1 MKKTK
6 VLIIILVSI
15 LLLICGIFAYLYF
28 GTDTFKSNKEM
39 FSRYLAQ
46 VELENFVNLDEY
58 ENYAKR
64 VLNENHTNEGQV
76 SLTLEELN
84 IDEKFEFTTK
94 NNITKEMASGK
105 ITFIQDGEEKL
116 NVEFLKNEELYG
128 IKCIYKQ
135 YLALVNNNL
144 KEFAKK
150 MGMDEDEI
158 PDKVELNTEEI
169 ELDEIEKELKGI
181 ISKYTKL
188 AASQVQDK
196 NYSKLGKEN
205 IEVQGKNIQADGY
218 SVTLNGEEITNI
230 IKLIINT
237 AKDDQELFS
246 FINKLN
252 NLDNENI
259 DFETY
264 QNMIESFAGELDVAG
279 KELPFK
285 LTISVYKQGKN
296 LVKFYVKLEETEEEN
311 NSYLDFAIENNS
323 TIKINYLQDV
333 EDNNSYIAQEK
344 EEFNVIINKNKSNDK
359 ESFVVSLIQ
368 KTNEEEKIN
377 VNLTMSI
384 ENSNLESI
392 QTNIA
397 LDFSSSDLNAS
408 VAFTNSTTFEED
420 IEVEEFSEVDYVLL
434 SDYSEEQ
441 INKIVTN
448 LFEQV
453 SQKIDVDKTIIGN
466 IINSYNSIFDA
477 AQNAAN
483 RAQEAQQEEE
493 NMLAAVDQ
501 QLINIFNSEFSA
513 YEGEQRG
520 TVVKGLLNSIESSN
534 EINYEHTIDVDYS
547 IEDID
552 SSATY
557 NVSFEYD
564 DDGYINR
571 INIEEL

>member
-6 VLIIILVSI
+6 ILIVIIVSI

-28 GTDTFKSNKEM
+28 GTDIFNSNKEM
-39 FSRYLAQ
+39 FNRYLAQ
-46 VELENFVNLDEY
+46 VELEDFVNLKEY
-58 ENYAKR
+58 ENYANR
-64 VLNENHTNEGQV
+64 VLSQNHTNEGEI
-76 SLTLEELN
+76 SITLEELN

-94 NNITKEMASGK
+94 NNITKDMSSGK
-105 ITFIQDGEEKL
+105 INFIQDGEEKL

-135 YLALVNNNL
+135 YLAIVNNNL

-150 MGMDEDEI
+150 IGIDEEEI
-158 PDKVELNTEEI
+158 PNKLELNTEEI
-169 ELDEIEKELKGI
+169 KPDEIEKELKGI

-188 AASQVQDK
+188 ATSQVQDK
-196 NYSKLGKEN
+196 NYSKLGKGN

-218 SVTLNGEEITNI
+218 SVTLNGKEITNI
-230 IKLIINT
+230 IKVIVNN
-237 AKDDQELFS
+237 AKDDQELYNFV
-246 FINKLN
+246 NKLM

-264 QNMIESFAGELDVAG
+264 QNTLENVANQMDNLGE
-279 KELPFK
+279 ELPFK

-296 LVKFYVKLEETEEEN
+296 LVKFYIKLEETEEGN

-333 EDNNSYIAQEK
+333 ENNENSYIAQGK
-344 EEFNVIINKNKSNDK
+344 EEFSVIINKNKSNDT
-359 ESFVVSLIQ
+359 ETFVVSLIQ

-384 ENSNLESI
+384 GNSNLENVE
-392 QTNIA
+392 TNII
-397 LDFSSSDLNAS
+397 LNVSSSDLNAS
-408 VAFTNSTTFEED
+408 VAFTNSTVFDENV
-420 IEVEEFSEVDYVLL
+420 EVQEFSEVDYVLL

-448 LFEQV
+448 LFEQI
-453 SQKIDVDKTIIGN
+453 SQKIDFDKTIIGN
-466 IINSYNSIFDA
+466 IINNYNSIFDA

-493 NMLAAVDQ
+493 NMLAAADQ
-501 QLINIFNSEFSA
+501 QLISIFNSRLSG

-520 TVVKGLLNSIESSN
+520 TSVKALLNSIESSN
-534 EINYEHTIDVDYS
+534 GINYEHTIDVNYS

-557 NVSFEYD
+557 NVSFDYD
-564 DDGYINR
+564 EEGYINR
-571 INIEEL
+571 VNID

>member
-6 VLIIILVSI
+6 ILIVIIVSI

-28 GTDTFKSNKEM
+28 GTDIFKSNKEM
-39 FSRYLAQ
+39 FNRYLAQ
-46 VELENFVNLDEY
+46 VELEDFVNLKEY
-58 ENYAKR
+58 ENYANR
-64 VLNENHTNEGQV
+64 VLSQNHTNEGEI
-76 SLTLEELN
+76 SITLEELN

-94 NNITKEMASGK
+94 NNITKDMSSGK
-105 ITFIQDGEEKL
+105 INFIQDGEEKL

-135 YLALVNNNL
+135 YLAIVNNNL

-150 MGMDEDEI
+150 IGIDEEEI
-158 PDKVELNTEEI
+158 PNKLELNTEEI
-169 ELDEIEKELKGI
+169 KPDEIEKELKGI

-188 AASQVQDK
+188 ATSQVQDK
-196 NYSKLGKEN
+196 NYSKLGKGN

-218 SVTLNGEEITNI
+218 SVTLNGKEITNI
-230 IKLIINT
+230 IKVIVNN
-237 AKDDQELFS
+237 AKDDQELYNFV
-246 FINKLN
+246 NKLM
-252 NLDNENI
+252 NLDNENM

-264 QNMIESFAGELDVAG
+264 QNTLENVANQMDNLGE
-279 KELPFK
+279 ELPFK

-296 LVKFYVKLEETEEEN
+296 LVKFYIKLEETEEGN

-333 EDNNSYIAQEK
+333 ENNENSYIAQEK
-344 EEFNVIINKNKSNDK
+344 EEFSVIINKNKSNDT
-359 ESFVVSLIQ
+359 ETFVVSLIQ

-384 ENSNLESI
+384 GNSNLENVE
-392 QTNIA
+392 TNII
-397 LDFSSSDLNAS
+397 LNVSSSDLNAS
-408 VAFTNSTTFEED
+408 VAFTNSTVFDENV
-420 IEVEEFSEVDYVLL
+420 EVQEFSEVDYVLL

-448 LFEQV
+448 LFEQI
-453 SQKIDVDKTIIGN
+453 SQKIDFDKTIIGN
-466 IINSYNSIFDA
+466 IINNYNSIFDA

-493 NMLAAVDQ
+493 NMLAAADQ
-501 QLINIFNSEFSA
+501 QLISIFNSRLSG

-520 TVVKGLLNSIESSN
+520 TSVKALLNSIESSN
-534 EINYEHTIDVDYS
+534 GINYEHTIDVNYS

-557 NVSFEYD
+557 NVSFDYD
-564 DDGYINR
+564 EEGYINR
-571 INIEEL
+571 VNID

>member
-6 VLIIILVSI
+6 ILIVIIVSI

-28 GTDTFKSNKEM
+28 GTDIFNSNKEM
-39 FSRYLAQ
+39 FNRYLAQ
-46 VELENFVNLDEY
+46 VELEDFVNLKEY
-58 ENYAKR
+58 ENYANR
-64 VLNENHTNEGQV
+64 VLSQNHTNEGEI
-76 SLTLEELN
+76 SITLEELN

-94 NNITKEMASGK
+94 NNITKDMSSGK
-105 ITFIQDGEEKL
+105 INFIQDGEEKL

-135 YLALVNNNL
+135 YLAIVNNNL

-150 MGMDEDEI
+150 IGIDEEEI
-158 PDKVELNTEEI
+158 PNKLELNTEEI
-169 ELDEIEKELKGI
+169 KPDEIEKELKGI

-188 AASQVQDK
+188 ATSQVQDK
-196 NYSKLGKEN
+196 NYSKLGKGN

-218 SVTLNGEEITNI
+218 SVTLNGKEITNI
-230 IKLIINT
+230 IKVIVNN
-237 AKDDQELFS
+237 AKDDQELYNFV
-246 FINKLN
+246 NKLM

-264 QNMIESFAGELDVAG
+264 QNTLENVANQMDNLGE
-279 KELPFK
+279 ELPFK

-296 LVKFYVKLEETEEEN
+296 LVKFYIKLEETEEGN

-333 EDNNSYIAQEK
+333 ENNENSYIAQEK
-344 EEFNVIINKNKSNDK
+344 EEFSVIINKNKSNDT
-359 ESFVVSLIQ
+359 ETFVVSLIQ

-384 ENSNLESI
+384 GNSNLENVE
-392 QTNIA
+392 TNII
-397 LDFSSSDLNAS
+397 LNVSSSDLNAS
-408 VAFTNSTTFEED
+408 VAFTNSTVFDENV
-420 IEVEEFSEVDYVLL
+420 EVQEFSEVDYVLL

-448 LFEQV
+448 LFEQI
-453 SQKIDVDKTIIGN
+453 SQKIDFDKTIIGN
-466 IINSYNSIFDA
+466 IINNYNSIFDA

-493 NMLAAVDQ
+493 NMLAAADQ
-501 QLINIFNSEFSA
+501 QLISIFNSRLSG

-520 TVVKGLLNSIESSN
+520 TSVKALLNSIESSN
-534 EINYEHTIDVDYS
+534 GINYEHTIDVNYS

-557 NVSFEYD
+557 NVSFDYD
-564 DDGYINR
+564 EEGYINR
-571 INIEEL
+571 VNID

>member
-6 VLIIILVSI
+6 ILIVIIVSI

-28 GTDTFKSNKEM
+28 GTDIFKSNKEM
-39 FSRYLAQ
+39 FNRYLAQ
-46 VELENFVNLDEY
+46 VELEDFVNLKEY
-58 ENYAKR
+58 ENYANR
-64 VLNENHTNEGQV
+64 VLSQNHTNEGEI
-76 SLTLEELN
+76 SITLEELN

-94 NNITKEMASGK
+94 NNITKDMSSGK
-105 ITFIQDGEEKL
+105 INFIQDGEEKL

-135 YLALVNNNL
+135 YLAIVNNNL

-150 MGMDEDEI
+150 IGIDEEEI
-158 PDKVELNTEEI
+158 PNKLELNTEEI
-169 ELDEIEKELKGI
+169 KPDEIEKELKGI

-188 AASQVQDK
+188 ATSQVQDK
-196 NYSKLGKEN
+196 NYSKLGKGN

-218 SVTLNGEEITNI
+218 SVTLNGKEITNI
-230 IKLIINT
+230 IKVIVNN
-237 AKDDQELFS
+237 AKDDQELYNFV
-246 FINKLN
+246 NKLM
-252 NLDNENI
+252 NLDNENM

-264 QNMIESFAGELDVAG
+264 QNTLENVANQMDNLGE
-279 KELPFK
+279 ELPFK

-296 LVKFYVKLEETEEEN
+296 LVKFYIKLEETEEGN

-333 EDNNSYIAQEK
+333 ENNENSYIAQGK
-344 EEFNVIINKNKSNDK
+344 EEFSVIINKNKSNDT
-359 ESFVVSLIQ
+359 ETFVVSLIQ

-384 ENSNLESI
+384 GNSNLENVE
-392 QTNIA
+392 TNII
-397 LDFSSSDLNAS
+397 LNVSSSDLNAS
-408 VAFTNSTTFEED
+408 VAFTNSTVFDENV
-420 IEVEEFSEVDYVLL
+420 EVQEFSEVDYVLL

-448 LFEQV
+448 LFEQI
-453 SQKIDVDKTIIGN
+453 SQKIDFDKTIIGN
-466 IINSYNSIFDA
+466 IINNYNSIFDA

-493 NMLAAVDQ
+493 NMLAAADQ
-501 QLINIFNSEFSA
+501 QLISIFNSRLSG

-520 TVVKGLLNSIESSN
+520 TSVKALLNSIESSN
-534 EINYEHTIDVDYS
+534 GINYEHTIDVNYS

-557 NVSFEYD
+557 NVSFDYD
-564 DDGYINR
+564 EEGYINR
-571 INIEEL
+571 VNID